1 MFNKYI
7 DDDSKWLEFL
17 NSRLETDFESKK
29 DKAILEDYI
38 TNKKYKNITKELL
51 NNTYTFSIPKKKVL
65 NKNHTDKKRI
75 VYNYNFDEMIILK
88 YISFLMYEYDYLFQN
103 NLYSFRKHISVKQAI
118 NKLSKYKNLNNMYGY
133 KIDIKNYFNSVDISI
148 IINNLKKDI
157 KDEQLL
163 NLLISILENKQVTYN
178 NEIIE
183 EEKGIMAGLPISA
196 FLANYYIKEID
207 EYFNNEKVLYLR
219 YSDDII
225 LFTNTKE
232 ERDKYIKILKELL
245 NKYNLLINNDKE
257 NYYEPKD
264 IWEFLGFS
272 YENKIIYIS
281 SNSIHKRKGKIRRSA
296 RSIRRW
302 MLKND
307 VPYEKALGVM
317 IRKFNKKFYAS
328 KNSELSWKFWF
339 FPSIT
344 TSESLKIVDEY
355 FQDYCRYIVTGKFN
369 KNNYKKLPYYKL
381 KELGYKPLVHE
392 YYLFLNM
399 KGDM

>member
-133 KIDIKNYFNSVDISI
+133 KVDIKNYFNSVDISI

-272 YENKIIYIS
+272 YENKIIDIS
-281 SNSIHKRKGKIRRSA
+281 SNSIHKIKGKIRRSA